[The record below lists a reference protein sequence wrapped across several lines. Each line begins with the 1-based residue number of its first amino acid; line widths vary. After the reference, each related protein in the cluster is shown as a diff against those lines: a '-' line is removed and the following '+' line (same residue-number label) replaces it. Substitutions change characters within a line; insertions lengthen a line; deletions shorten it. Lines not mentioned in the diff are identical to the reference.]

1 MDERI
6 QIGDKLELKKIEK
19 RLYVNAEEKPKV
31 YVSQVLDE
39 MVNGR
44 MLVSMPIQGGTIVP
58 LGVNQEF
65 EATIYTKS
73 GLLACKVVVTGRY
86 KKGQL
91 FLLEIENRSPLE
103 KIQRREYYRLERRIP
118 IQYRVLGEVEQ
129 RYIEEGKAYNSDEM
143 EIEWKNGI
151 TLDISGGGMRFVS
164 PSKEQVGNLIELKFD
179 LETEENSEVIFTLA
193 NLLLSVQNQNN
204 NRIYEQRVQFYR
216 MDRAMRERIIRFIFE
231 IQRKNRMK
239 EMGME

>member
-1 MDERI
+1 
-6 QIGDKLELKKIEK
+6 
-19 RLYVNAEEKPKV
+19 
-31 YVSQVLDE
+31 
-39 MVNGR
+39 
-44 MLVSMPIQGGTIVP
+44 
-58 LGVNQEF
+58 
-65 EATIYTKS
+65 
-73 GLLACKVVVTGRY
+73 
-86 KKGQL
+86 
-91 FLLEIENRSPLE
+91 
-103 KIQRREYYRLERRIP
+103 
-118 IQYRVLGEVEQ
+118 
-129 RYIEEGKAYNSDEM
+129 
-143 EIEWKNGI
+143 
-151 TLDISGGGMRFVS
+151 MRFVS